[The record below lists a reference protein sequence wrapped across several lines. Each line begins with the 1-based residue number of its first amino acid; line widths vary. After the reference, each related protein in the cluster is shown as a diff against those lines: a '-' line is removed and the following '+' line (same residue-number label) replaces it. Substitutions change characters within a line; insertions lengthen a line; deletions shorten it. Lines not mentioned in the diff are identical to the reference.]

1 MAIKNHED
9 RRARSEGGALATQR
23 RIEYEFKQDKNGREY
38 ANQIIIKT
46 GKRKRVPL
54 KVAKKRAQAATRRHK
69 KAEKIIE
76 LEKRGSNWK
85 EYQTEKKKVVKRLK
99 KEYKEEGKKA
109 RKGTIKR
116 RAASETMEK
125 HVGVRSRY
133 RMDWKFWEMPSCNT
147 PTFMADAQAF
157 DGDHFSE
164 MVSFCKDIYE
174 NIMATDLC
182 PKRFLGHDP
191 VEGGCCVVVY
201 KKSDKTVIKQFDIP
215 KGVGCAR

>member
-1 MAIKNHED
+1 MTI
-9 RRARSEGGALATQR
+9 
-23 RIEYEFKQDKNGREY
+23 RIEYEFKHDKSGRDY
-38 ANQIIIKT
+38 ANQIIVKT

-54 KVAKKRAQAATRRHK
+54 KVAEKRAQASKRRIAK
-69 KAEKIIE
+69 VEKIIE
-76 LEKRGSNWK
+76 LEKIGSDWE
-85 EYQTEKKKVVKRLK
+85 EYQTEKKKVEKRLR

-109 RKGTIKR
+109 RKGTIGR
-116 RAASETMEK
+116 RASTEAMEK

-157 DGDHFSE
+157 DGDRFNE
-164 MVSFCKDIYE
+164 MVSFCKDIYQ
-174 NIMATDLC
+174 NIKATDLC
-182 PKRFLGHDP
+182 PKKLLGHNP

-215 KGVGCAR
+215 EGVGCVR